1 MGYSSLPVK
10 KLKPARE
17 LNEAMLWSH
26 LIEIDN
32 ITRRHR
38 MKIGKE
44 YPRLRAVIKKAL
56 RCYDN
61 GLFKFTNRRIRQ
73 ACIKAKNITAG
84 YDFWN
89 DKRKRRS

>member
-26 LIEIDN
+26 LIEIDT

-56 RCYDN
+56 RELD
-61 GLFKFTNRRIRQ
+61 
-73 ACIKAKNITAG
+73 
-84 YDFWN
+84 
-89 DKRKRRS
+89 